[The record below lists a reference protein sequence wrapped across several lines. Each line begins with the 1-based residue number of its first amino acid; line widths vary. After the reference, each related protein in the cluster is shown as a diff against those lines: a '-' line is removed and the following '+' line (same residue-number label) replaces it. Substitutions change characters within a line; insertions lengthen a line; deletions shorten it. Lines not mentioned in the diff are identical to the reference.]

1 MTIIKQFIKKYEAM
15 SGVARASLWFVI
27 CGFMT
32 RGISLLTTP
41 IFTRLFTT
49 EQYGIYSV
57 FNSWLEIVTIF
68 ASLKLGYGVYIQ
80 GLVKFSDDQDCFSS
94 SLLGLASTWCGGVF
108 ILYLIF
114 HKMFNRLLG
123 LETPMMVCM
132 FIMVISTVA
141 LDFWLAR
148 ERNEFKYVTVVKVTM
163 FVMILKPVLG
173 IIAVLLSN
181 NAYKVEAR
189 IATLALVELAVGIIM
204 YIQIMHRGHEF
215 YSKKYWKYAL
225 RFNFPLIPHFLSQV
239 ILNHSDRIMIQKMVG
254 ASAAGVYSLAYSMA
268 MILSMIN
275 TSILQAIRPWVF
287 QRIKANEE
295 AKIQPV
301 VVSAILVVAFCNI
314 MLISFAPELVAI
326 FAPDSYSGAI
336 ELMPPITLAV
346 LFAFLYNLF
355 VDIKMYFEK
364 TKSVMNI
371 AIVCATLNLITNY
384 FGIKLFGYVAAA
396 YTTLICYVLMAVL
409 HYYSMKKM
417 LRKNKIDNKIY
428 EGKVI
433 AAISLVY
440 VLVGTIMEA
449 LSGHLILRLFVIMI
463 LTGILYFNR
472 NWFSKIFLLMKSKKM
487 K

>member
-1 MTIIKQFIKKYEAM
+1 MTTIKQFIKKYKEMPA
-15 SGVARASLWFVI
+15 VARASLWFVI

-41 IFTRLFTT
+41 IFTRLLTT
-49 EQYGIYSV
+49 EQYGVYSV

-80 GLVKFSDDQDCFSS
+80 GLVKFGDEQDRFSS

-108 ILYLIF
+108 VVYLLF
-114 HKMFNRLLG
+114 HKMFNHLLG
-123 LETPMMVCM
+123 LDTPTMVCM

-141 LDFWLAR
+141 LDFWSAR
-148 ERNEFKYVTVVKVTM
+148 KRNEFNYVTLVKVTM
-163 FVMILKPVLG
+163 FIVILKPVLG
-173 IIAVLLSN
+173 IIAVFLSD

-189 IATLALVELAVGIIM
+189 IVTLALVELVVGIIL
-204 YIQIMHRGHEF
+204 YIQIMCRGREF

-225 RFNFPLIPHFLSQV
+225 AFNLPLVPHFLSQV

-295 AKIQPV
+295 EKIQPV

-326 FAPDSYSGAI
+326 FAPGSYSGAI
-336 ELMPPITLAV
+336 GLMPPITLAV

-355 VDIKMYFEK
+355 VDIEMYFEK

-371 AIVCATLNLITNY
+371 AIVCAALNLITNY
-384 FGIKLFGYVAAA
+384 FGIKWFGYAAAA
-396 YTTLICYVLMAVL
+396 YTTLICYILMAVL
-409 HYYSMKKM
+409 HYCSMERM
-417 LRKNKIDNKIY
+417 LRKNKVNKKIY
-428 EGKVI
+428 DSKVI
-433 AAISLVY
+433 VTISV
-440 VLVGTIMEA
+440 VFMFVGTIMGV
-449 LSGHLILRLFVIMI
+449 LSGHLILRLIVIVIMA
-463 LTGILYFNR
+463 GILYLNR
-472 NWFSKIFLLMKSKKM
+472 NRFTQIITLVKNKRK
-487 K
+487 